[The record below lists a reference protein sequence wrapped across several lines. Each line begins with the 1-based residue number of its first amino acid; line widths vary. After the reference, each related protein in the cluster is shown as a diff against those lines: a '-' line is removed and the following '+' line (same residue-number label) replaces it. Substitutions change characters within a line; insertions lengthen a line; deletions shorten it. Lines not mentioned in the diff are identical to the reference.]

1 MRRDVWRT
9 LAIVPVALV
18 AIPALAQKPLT
29 WDEVRERFRQNN
41 PNLIAGQTNVE
52 ETRANEIT
60 AGLRPNPQVSVTID
74 QWNFFRADPFRPFSN
89 SQTIGSIT
97 QLIERRNKRGLRV
110 ESARLGTAI
119 SASDLADLQRQLQ
132 FNLRDTFVRM
142 LQAKSILE
150 LANENLG
157 YYDRVIE
164 VNRRRFEA
172 GDLSRA
178 DFDRIG
184 LQRAQFE
191 SDVQT
196 ARVNLTTARIQLL
209 SLMNEHQPVDTFD
222 IAGPFEFGE
231 QILLPDELHQLG
243 LDNRG
248 DVRSAQTAIQRAEV
262 DHRLAWANGSTDPI
276 AGGDYTRLGP
286 DNTLGVDVNIPLRIF
301 DRNQGEKARTE
312 IEIKRSRQARD
323 ALLNSV
329 FRDIDT
335 AYAQVES
342 IRAILRPYRDRYLP
356 QADRVREAVS
366 FAYSRGG
373 ASLLEFL
380 DAQKSYRD
388 TQLAYRNLIASY
400 LSAVNQLNLAVG
412 REVLQ

>member
-1 MRRDVWRT
+1 
-9 LAIVPVALV
+9 
-18 AIPALAQKPLT
+18 
-29 WDEVRERFRQNN
+29 
-41 PNLIAGQTNVE
+41 
-52 ETRANEIT
+52 
-60 AGLRPNPQVSVTID
+60 
-74 QWNFFRADPFRPFSN
+74 
-89 SQTIGSIT
+89 
-97 QLIERRNKRGLRV
+97 
-110 ESARLGTAI
+110 
-119 SASDLADLQRQLQ
+119 LQ

>member
-342 IRAILRPYRDRYLP
+342 IRAILRPYRERYLP

>member
-89 SQTIGSIT
+89 SQTVGSIT

>member
-209 SLMNEHQPVDTFD
+209 SFMNEHQPVDTFD